1 MVAWRLRHRPFI
13 KLQTP
18 RLEKRGVSRLRAL
31 GFANDIGLHAVR
43 LIGLYKVMPGF
54 DAKMWHINDCR
65 RIIRLHF
72 DQISNLKRFQPLAQ
86 LQNGQGAQ
94 KPGGIQ
100 GIFWCHT
107 CQIAALLQPVHKVVT
122 QSRVT
127 RGHERAMSHDMF
139 GIEIIDAGLLPAMI
153 VALMAGIISFLS
165 PCVLP
170 IVPPYLAYMSGVSL
184 NELSDGAGK
193 RARAVV
199 PALFFVLGLSTV
211 FLFLGFTASAIGT
224 VFLQYQSYFNTVAGV
239 LVMAFGAHF
248 IGIYRISF
256 LDREA
261 RIDAGDRGGSSFG
274 AYVLGLAFAFGWTP
288 CIGPQL
294 GAILSLAASE
304 GNVARGTTLLA
315 VYAFGLG
322 VPFILVAAFLP
333 RLTGL
338 MGWMKRHMEQIERVM
353 GLLLWTIGLLML
365 TGGFSAFSFWL
376 LEHFPALAV
385 LG

>member
-1 MVAWRLRHRPFI
+1 
-13 KLQTP
+13 
-18 RLEKRGVSRLRAL
+18 
-31 GFANDIGLHAVR
+31 
-43 LIGLYKVMPGF
+43 
-54 DAKMWHINDCR
+54 
-65 RIIRLHF
+65 
-72 DQISNLKRFQPLAQ
+72 
-86 LQNGQGAQ
+86 
-94 KPGGIQ
+94 
-100 GIFWCHT
+100 
-107 CQIAALLQPVHKVVT
+107 
-122 QSRVT
+122 
-127 RGHERAMSHDMF
+127 MF
-139 GIEIIDAGLLPAMI
+139 GIEIIDAALLPAML
-153 VALMAGIISFLS
+153 VALVAGIISFLS

-170 IVPPYLAYMSGVSL
+170 IVPPYLAYISGVSL
-184 NELSDGAGK
+184 NDLTESGSQ

-224 VFLQYQSYFNTVAGV
+224 VFLQYQGYFNTVAGI

-248 IGIYRISF
+248 VGVYRFKF

-261 RIDAGDRGGSSFG
+261 RLDAGDRGGSSFG
-274 AYVLGLAFAFGWTP
+274 AYILGLAFAFGWTP

-304 GNVARGTTLLA
+304 ANVARGTSLLA
-315 VYAFGLG
+315 VYAIGLG

-333 RLTGL
+333 RLQWL

-376 LEHFPALAV
+376 LETFPALAV